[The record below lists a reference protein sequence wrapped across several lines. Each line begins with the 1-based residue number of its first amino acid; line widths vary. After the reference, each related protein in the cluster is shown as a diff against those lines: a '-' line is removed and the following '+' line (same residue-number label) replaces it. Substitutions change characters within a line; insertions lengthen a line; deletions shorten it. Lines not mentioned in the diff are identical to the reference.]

1 MQSYIQRSP
10 KPSFLHDLELT
21 WCEKNEKNKK
31 KLEESRKRQEEIQRK
46 KDLKAAAE
54 KKNVVR
60 LSDDLAAFR
69 ASEVGQAWKEQREES
84 FK

>member
-1 MQSYIQRSP
+1 M
-10 KPSFLHDLELT
+10 
-21 WCEKNEKNKK
+21 
-31 KLEESRKRQEEIQRK
+31 EESRKMQEEIQRK

-69 ASEVGQAWKEQREES
+69 ASEAGQAWKEQREES
-84 FK
+84 LN